1 MQKQI
6 HHYVK
11 DIKSINYLII
21 VEKANLQTPAELT
34 AASKTL
40 YKHSQYTDIMFWDRG
55 KCWLLEQSVAGN
67 CRARRKRKVS
77 SV

>member
-1 MQKQI
+1 VQLGQMQKQI

-40 YKHSQYTDIMFWDRG
+40 YKHSQYTDIMF
-55 KCWLLEQSVAGN
+55 
-67 CRARRKRKVS
+67 
-77 SV
+77 